1 MLQYDFI
8 DLEEGFELG
17 VSEEQEANLLF
28 GNLELL
34 FPSCNFL
41 LFFSEY
47 LFSSSC
53 SVGIGLP
60 VYSTFKAI
68 ENRDQNEQHKWLT
81 YWAAYGSFS
90 LVEVFTDKLIS
101 WYV

>member
-1 MLQYDFI
+1 MISLI
-8 DLEEGFELG
+8 WRKDLSWECLKNKKPI
-17 VSEEQEANLLF
+17 SLF

>member
-41 LFFSEY
+41 LFF
-47 LFSSSC
+47 LNICFPPA
-53 SVGIGLP
+53 VPL
-60 VYSTFKAI
+60 A
-68 ENRDQNEQHKWLT
+68 
-81 YWAAYGSFS
+81 
-90 LVEVFTDKLIS
+90 
-101 WYV
+101 